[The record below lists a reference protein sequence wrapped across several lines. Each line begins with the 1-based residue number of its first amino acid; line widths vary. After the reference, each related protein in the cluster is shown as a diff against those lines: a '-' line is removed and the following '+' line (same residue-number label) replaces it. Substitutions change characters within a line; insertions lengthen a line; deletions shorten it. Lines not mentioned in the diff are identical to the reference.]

1 MFEVLCGVLLLA
13 IGTVAGFFAGK
24 MSVRPTVKAIDLT
37 DEQHQKEI
45 ERQKRETK
53 QVQLLMRYSGGAVND
68 DE

>member
-24 MSVRPTVKAIDLT
+24 LSVRPAAKAET
-37 DEQHQKEI
+37 MNEEQRQKEF
-45 ERQKRETK
+45 ERQKRLTDQMEK
-53 QVQLLMRYSGGAVND
+53 LMRYSGGAVND